1 MLLPHLAT
9 TPLNVCRLSRLATTP
24 LNGCRLFLP
33 PLQGSGG
40 ECGLRGGCV
49 EMTNIHKG
57 AIEEIYKC
65 ASINL
70 SPNTMGQVCMSPG

>member
-1 MLLPHLAT
+1 M
-9 TPLNVCRLSRLATTP
+9 
-24 LNGCRLFLP
+24 
-33 PLQGSGG
+33 
-40 ECGLRGGCV
+40 

-70 SPNTMGQVCMSPG
+70 SPNTMGQVTDIKETCLCSTYKLACYHYLLIFLQHVMLETEVILHDVRMTCSTQVYL

>member
-1 MLLPHLAT
+1 M
-9 TPLNVCRLSRLATTP
+9 
-24 LNGCRLFLP
+24 
-33 PLQGSGG
+33 QGSGG

-70 SPNTMGQVCMSPG
+70 SPNTMGQVG

>member
-1 MLLPHLAT
+1 M
-9 TPLNVCRLSRLATTP
+9 
-24 LNGCRLFLP
+24 
-33 PLQGSGG
+33 LQGSGG

-70 SPNTMGQVCMSPG
+70 SPNTMGQVHPKP